1 MMRTMRHFA
10 SVRLDRRAFLGVVA
24 GALSITAGARA
35 ASASDLGLLGI
46 RHDGRRLASGEPAGW
61 KLIYFG
67 YTHCPD
73 ICPTGLQ
80 TIAEAMDRLGVL
92 GERITPVF
100 VTVDPPRD
108 TPPVMA
114 EFVGLFHPRL
124 VGVTPDADEL
134 RQMAAVWRI
143 KYGKA
148 ETGVEGAYLMDHT
161 SMALLL
167 DPTDAVAGRVSLN
180 LAPEAFAERVAA
192 RMSASR

>member
-1 MMRTMRHFA
+1 MPALRHIATF
-10 SVRLDRRAFLGVVA
+10 RLDRRAFLGGLI
-24 GALSITAGARA
+24 GALPIFAEVAP
-35 ASASDLGLLGI
+35 ASAAELGLLGV
-46 RHDGRRLASGEPAGW
+46 RHDGRRLAPGEPAGW
-61 KLIYFG
+61 KLVYFG

-80 TIAEAMDRLGVL
+80 TVAEAMDRLGAL

-108 TPPVMA
+108 TPAVMA

-124 VGVTPDADEL
+124 VGITPDADEL
-134 RQMAAVWRI
+134 RRMASAWRI

-167 DPTDAVAGRVSLN
+167 DPTDAVVGRISLN
-180 LAPEAFAERVAA
+180 LAPDAFAERVVA
-192 RMSASR
+192 RMSPPR

>member
-1 MMRTMRHFA
+1 MRHFA
-10 SVRLDRRAFLGVVA
+10 SVRLDRRAFLGAVA
-24 GALSITAGARA
+24 IALPISGGMRA
-35 ASASDLGLLGI
+35 ASAAELGLLGV
-46 RHDGRRLASGEPAGW
+46 RHDGRRLAPGEPAGW

-73 ICPTGLQ
+73 VCPTGLQ
-80 TIAEAMDRLGVL
+80 TIAEAMDRLGAL

-114 EFVGLFHPRL
+114 EFVALFHPRF

-134 RQMAAVWRI
+134 RRMAAAWRI

-167 DPTDAVAGRVSLN
+167 DPTDAAVGRISLN
-180 LAPEAFAERVAA
+180 LAPEVFAERVAA

>member
-1 MMRTMRHFA
+1 MRHFA
-10 SVRLDRRAFLGVVA
+10 SVRLDRRAFLGAVA
-24 GALSITAGARA
+24 IALPISGGMRA
-35 ASASDLGLLGI
+35 ASAAELGLLGV
-46 RHDGRRLASGEPAGW
+46 RHDGRRLAPGEPAGW

-73 ICPTGLQ
+73 VCPTGLQ
-80 TIAEAMDRLGVL
+80 TIAEAMDRLGAL

-114 EFVGLFHPRL
+114 EFVALFHPRF

-134 RQMAAVWRI
+134 RRMAAAWRI

-167 DPTDAVAGRVSLN
+167 DPTDVAVGRISLN
-180 LAPEAFAERVAA
+180 LTPDVFAERVAA